1 MVDASKNSKNLDMT
15 SAHIEKEAETRKK
28 TETDL
33 FKKWKQTGEKKHF
46 QDLYS
51 SMKNLIHDAARKAA
65 YGSNV
70 PESAHRIYAA
80 QNFLD
85 ALRTYDPKRG
95 TALQT
100 HVYGAVHQKA
110 KRLNYMYQN
119 LGHIPEPRAQQ
130 IGLYQSEHQNLRDN
144 LGREPSAAEL
154 ADKLSWNLKDVTNI
168 QKELRKDLAMDQG
181 TEEVPYFESGK
192 EEEVLNYLYYDL
204 SSEEKVV
211 YEYVFGKFGKPKMIK
226 ANKKIDFEGIAQRTG
241 VSSSKVRTLFGSIR
255 NKLVKAVKR

>member
-1 MVDASKNSKNLDMT
+1 MASEKKQSEVDLFNQW
-15 SAHIEKEAETRKK
+15 KK
-28 TETDL
+28 TNDPV
-33 FKKWKQTGEKKHF
+33 HF
-46 QDLYS
+46 QNLYS
-51 SMKNLIHDAARKAA
+51 SMKNLIYDAAKKAA

-85 ALRTYDPKRG
+85 ALRTYDPKHG

-130 IGLYQSEHQNLRDN
+130 IGLYQNEQQSLRDS

-154 ADKLSWNLKDVTNI
+154 ADRLNWNLRDIGHI

-181 TEEVPYFESGK
+181 TEEMPFFETSRD
-192 EEEVLNYLYYDL
+192 EEILSHLYYDL
-204 SSEEKVV
+204 SNEEKVV
-211 YEYVFGKFGKPKMIK
+211 YEYMFGKFGKPRMIK
-226 ANKKIDFEGIAQRTG
+226 ANNKVDFDGIAKRVG
-241 VSSSKVRTLFGSIR
+241 VSSSKIRTIFSGIR
-255 NKLVKAVKR
+255 SKLSQAVKK

>member
-1 MVDASKNSKNLDMT
+1 MADD
-15 SAHIEKEAETRKK
+15 RKK
-28 TETDL
+28 TELDL
-33 FKKWKQTGEKKHF
+33 FNQWRKTGDKVLF
-46 QDLYS
+46 QALYG
-51 SMKNLIHDAARKAA
+51 SMKNLIHDAAKKAS

-70 PESAHRIYAA
+70 PEAAHRIYAA

-85 ALRTYDPKRG
+85 ALRTYDPKKG

-130 IGLYQSEHQNLRDN
+130 IGLYQSEYQNLHDS

-154 ADKLSWNLKDVTNI
+154 ADRLNWNIRDVGHI

-181 TEEVPYFESGK
+181 TEEAPFFESAR
-192 EEEVLNYLYYDL
+192 EEELLHNLYYDL

-211 YEYVFGKFGKPKMIK
+211 YEYVFGKFGKQKMLK
-226 ANKKIDFEGIAQRTG
+226 ANNKIDFDGIASKMG
-241 VSSSKVRTLFGSIR
+241 VSSSKVRTLWISVR
-255 NKLVKAVKR
+255 NKFVKVVKR